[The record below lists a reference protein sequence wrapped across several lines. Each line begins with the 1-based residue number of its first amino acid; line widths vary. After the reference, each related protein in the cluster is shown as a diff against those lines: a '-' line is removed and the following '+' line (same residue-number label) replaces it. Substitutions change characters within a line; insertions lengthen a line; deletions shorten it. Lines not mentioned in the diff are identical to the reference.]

1 MTLSVPC
8 IYLIVQV
15 YTTLILV
22 VKRMVDKSSSVPLYV
37 QIQDALYEQIR
48 GGNLGPGSKAPSE
61 LEIAARYNVSRMTA
75 RKALEGLVSH
85 GVLYRQR
92 GKGTFVAEQVVFYG
106 LSTMLSFSRT
116 LQTLGYE
123 VTTKVLN
130 QDVIPASTDVAEK
143 LNLRPNSKV
152 VLVRRLRHLDSKPVA
167 IHTSFM
173 DFKVYA
179 PILQVDLGRESLLAA
194 IERVCG
200 TRVAYSK
207 DSVRATLVS
216 SEDMGLLEI
225 PVGSPVLDVEGVAF
239 TDNGQPTRYTKAI
252 YRSDVFRLAV
262 TNSGQQATL
271 LKVAD
276 LRKLPS
282 RNDGKA
288 VVTEA
293 GS

>member
-1 MTLSVPC
+1 M
-8 IYLIVQV
+8 
-15 YTTLILV
+15 
-22 VKRMVDKSSSVPLYV
+22 VKRMIDKSSSVPLYV

-167 IHTSFM
+167 IHTSIM

-194 IERVCG
+194 IERACG

-207 DSVRATLVS
+207 DSVSATLVS

-239 TDNGQPTRYTKAI
+239 TENGQPTRYTKAI